1 MTSGEKSIVLVG
13 LMGAGKSRVGLELAR
28 LMKLPFLD
36 VDREIERAAGMKI
49 PDIFE
54 RLGEKEFRL
63 GEKKVMLRLLSEDRR
78 VLAAGGG
85 AFIQPDIRAAVK
97 EKAISVWLKAN
108 LETLVERT
116 SRSDNRPLLRGTD
129 RTEKL
134 RELMEMRYPVYAE
147 ATITVVTDNQTP
159 TAMARRI
166 MQELNDFENGGNR
179 KNG

>member
-28 LMKLPFLD
+28 LMGLPFLD

-54 RLGEKEFRL
+54 RLGEPEFRK
-63 GEKKVMLRLLSEDRR
+63 GERRVMLRLLNEERR
-78 VLAAGGG
+78 ILAAGGG
-85 AFIQPDIRAAVK
+85 AFIQPEIRAAVK
-97 EKAISVWLKAN
+97 EKAISIWLKAT

-116 SRSDNRPLLRGTD
+116 SRNNNRPLLRNTD

-134 RELMEMRYPVYAE
+134 RELMETRYPVYAE
-147 ATITVVTDNQTP
+147 ASITVTTDEQTP
-159 TAMARRI
+159 VEMARRI
-166 MQELNDFENGGNR
+166 MEELAVYEKGVVAHG
-179 KNG
+179 